1 MVAGVT
7 ARLAES
13 NGSLPP
19 GLWLMSPAG
28 WLPKTGIGT
37 GTIRSVIEYG
47 LPSPFYLV
55 RLVLTWQRLLLV
67 HGADR
72 LISARGRVTNAKPK
86 KYDDTV
92 HGVARLIGVAR
103 SDYVTARA
111 TRRLINRLE
120 HRSNSSSG
128 GGGMTATMAGG
139 RHQAVWGPLH
149 LDLFIDVTNVYN
161 VYRNFVN
168 KRVCYFCQRLLF

>member
-28 WLPKTGIGT
+28 WLPKTGIST
-37 GTIRSVIEYG
+37 GTVRSVIEYG

-72 LISARGRVTNAKPK
+72 LISARGRVTHVKPK

-92 HGVARLIGVAR
+92 HGVARPVNVAR

-111 TRRLINRLE
+111 TRRLIKSPRASKQKQQQ
-120 HRSNSSSG
+120 RRRRRRYDSDSG
-128 GGGMTATMAGG
+128 GRAAPG
-139 RHQAVWGPLH
+139 RVRPAPPRPIHRCNERL
-149 LDLFIDVTNVYN
+149 
-161 VYRNFVN
+161 
-168 KRVCYFCQRLLF
+168 QRLPKFC